1 VRTPRLARRVV
12 PRLAEG
18 PDADLS
24 STLSGWYRF
33 APYRHF
39 RLLPKSAQ
47 TALVQ
52 RAIERILRTPD
63 AFAVTGGKRHTAAVA
78 IGRPL
83 TWDSRYFGVPM
94 GRLDYLIQAPDATR
108 SDVRAALSLALDQ
121 FRALRI
127 RHVAVKLDVEDG
139 EALACLQEHGFR
151 LMDSTLTYV
160 AHPRR
165 DAPRALRCLGQVR
178 PFDVSDIEQILDIT
192 REAYAGYQG
201 RFFRDHHLPRVR
213 AEAFY
218 VEWARQCCSG
228 GMADRILVAEGTGGR
243 LLGWASV
250 KWADTE
256 AVLGRSRISKG
267 SLGACRPDVPG
278 AYAGIIAE
286 LARDN
291 HSAGALTEA
300 QTQNTNVA
308 MIRLLESLGA
318 QYVRGDYD
326 LHAWLD

>member
-1 VRTPRLARRVV
+1 
-12 PRLAEG
+12 
-18 PDADLS
+18 
-24 STLSGWYRF
+24 
-33 APYRHF
+33 
-39 RLLPKSAQ
+39 LLPKSAQ

-192 REAYAGYQG
+192 REAYAGVPRAASFATHLLAFAPRLSTWSGLASVVLAAWPIEYS
-201 RFFRDHHLPRVR
+201 LPR
-213 AEAFY
+213 
-218 VEWARQCCSG
+218 
-228 GMADRILVAEGTGGR
+228 TGGR

-250 KWADTE
+250 KWATPKPSWAGRDFE
-256 AVLGRSRISKG
+256 AAPAVLIF
-267 SLGACRPDVPG
+267 
-278 AYAGIIAE
+278 
-286 LARDN
+286 LAR
-291 HSAGALTEA
+291 
-300 QTQNTNVA
+300 
-308 MIRLLESLGA
+308 M
-318 QYVRGDYD
+318 RG
-326 LHAWLD
+326 